1 MNHNISRR
9 TVLAAVSA
17 AAAKAI
23 PSLAAFQPGY
33 AHSPAQD
40 LEPHLGPPPDRM
52 SHKRQRALLKENL
65 EKMRKDAAEM
75 ASLAASIQEDLE
87 QTTENE
93 LPLRVVSKA
102 EKVEKLAK
110 KIKNTAKG
118 F

>member
-1 MNHNISRR
+1 
-9 TVLAAVSA
+9 
-17 AAAKAI
+17 
-23 PSLAAFQPGY
+23 
-33 AHSPAQD
+33 
-40 LEPHLGPPPDRM
+40 
-52 SHKRQRALLKENL
+52 
-65 EKMRKDAAEM
+65 MRKDAAEM